1 MTAWLAILGGG
12 LALLWPAL
20 INHYPILFS
29 DTGGLLEMG
38 LLPDMGWDKPW
49 VYGPFLL
56 GLHGRTTLWLPA
68 FAQALL
74 LSHMLWLA
82 QKTLAQALAPV
93 RPGRHLALC
102 LGLAVATAAPWFA
115 SLLMPD
121 IFAPIAVLCVFI
133 LGFGAGR
140 LNRFE
145 LGWAAAVGM
154 LAVASHLS
162 HLVLAAGCLIAVWLV
177 RWRLAW
183 RPALPLGGALAFL
196 LLSNLL
202 GHGVLA
208 VSPYGSLFMLAR
220 LIGDGPA
227 RALLLQDCP
236 AAGYERLCPW
246 VAQEPRAGWTDSDAF
261 LWEPEGPVWSNNRGP
276 ILFAPEAAR
285 VVRATVLA
293 YPAEVAAA
301 MVRNAWRQLFLV
313 RVGDALVPDHL
324 AATVEPKIR
333 AFFPPEEQAR
343 YRASVQQTGA
353 LPALAAPFA
362 GLHAAVLV
370 VGMLGSAV
378 VLARWRRDRA
388 LAGFAAVML
397 AGLAA
402 NAVATG
408 ALSGPH
414 DRYQAR
420 IAWLI
425 VLPPAFA
432 LLRWRYAASR
442 ATSAGLMRTSAS

>member
-1 MTAWLAILGGG
+1 MTAWLAILGGS
-12 LALLWPAL
+12 LTLLWPA
-20 INHYPILFS
+20 IANRYPILFS

-82 QKTLAQALAPV
+82 QKALATA
-93 RPGRHLALC
+93 RPLGHLALC
-102 LGLAVATAAPWFA
+102 VGLALATAAPWFA

-121 IFAPIAVLCVFI
+121 IFAPVAVLCVFA

-140 LNRFE
+140 LNRLE
-145 LGWAAAVGM
+145 LGWAAAVGT
-154 LAVASHLS
+154 LAVASHLA
-162 HLVLAAGCLIAVWLV
+162 HLVLAAGCLAAVWLV
-177 RWRLAW
+177 RWRFAW

-196 LLSNLL
+196 LLSNLI

-227 RALLLQDCP
+227 RALLLRDCP

-246 VAQEPRAGWTDSDAF
+246 VAREPRVGWTDSDEF
-261 LWEPEGPVWSNNRGP
+261 LWSPDGPVWSNNRGP
-276 ILFAPEAAR
+276 ILFAPEASSA
-285 VVRATVLA
+285 VRATLLA
-293 YPAEVAAA
+293 YPGEVAAA
-301 MVRNAWRQLFLV
+301 MLRNAGRQLLMA
-313 RVGDALVPDHL
+313 RVGDALAPDHL
-324 AATVEPKIR
+324 PATVEPKMQ

-343 YRASVQQTGA
+343 YRDSVQQTGA

-362 GLHAAVLV
+362 GLHAALLVL
-370 VGMLGSAV
+370 GGLGSAV

-388 LAGFAAVML
+388 LAGFAAVVL
-397 AGLAA
+397 AGLAS

-414 DRYQAR
+414 DRYGAR
-420 IAWLI
+420 ITWLV

-432 LLRWRYAASR
+432 LLGSRYAANR